1 MAHER
6 LQRAGIYA
14 APGKGIASAV
24 AQHVDVD
31 GKGQPG
37 GLTKPFNELLGAIDG
52 QRRVRTSKSSARRGA
67 GPQKTRQGCR
77 HPHRERLGAIVHLLC
92 PHSGVVWKCLGCG
105 LRRSRTPA
113 LYFAIAVAAGST
125 VCRWR
130 RCNAVEQRTSNR
142 PGPACR

>member
-92 PHSGVVWKCLGCG
+92 PHSGVVWKCLLRAAKIASAGALFRYRRGSG
-105 LRRSRTPA
+105 LNRLPLA
-113 LYFAIAVAAGST
+113 QV
-125 VCRWR
+125 
-130 RCNAVEQRTSNR
+130 QRGGATHQQ
-142 PGPACR
+142 